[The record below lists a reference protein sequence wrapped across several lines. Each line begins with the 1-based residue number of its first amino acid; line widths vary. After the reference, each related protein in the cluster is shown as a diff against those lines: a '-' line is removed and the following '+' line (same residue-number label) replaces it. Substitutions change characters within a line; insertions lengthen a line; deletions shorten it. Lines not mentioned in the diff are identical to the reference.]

1 MCSSTGAPPALG
13 RLPVGRGVAVIV
25 GLDEE
30 LIAVLLKRYVDEG
43 ITSWLEAVS
52 VPVKKWV
59 HVAFGFLRSAHI
71 HYMKHVSRG

>member
-1 MCSSTGAPPALG
+1 M
-13 RLPVGRGVAVIV
+13 IV

-52 VPVKKWV
+52 VSVPVKKWV